1 MAKKSIYNSVS
12 REKKDNTKTVCIVL
26 GAIITLLVIFI
37 VWCAF
42 VFSDGGSY
50 ENTAKDVTTLKL
62 EIEQKDFEINEL
74 KEKVVKLEEQKKQLE
89 LEIAANKQQNEQTNE
104 QQESSGETEDGMQM
118 PEQTENIAQ

>member
-12 REKKDNTKTVCIVL
+12 REKKNNAKTVCVVLGIVL
-26 GAIITLLVIFI
+26 ALLIVFI

-50 ENTAKDVTTLKL
+50 ENAARDVTTLKL

-74 KEKVVKLEEQKKQLE
+74 KEKVVKLEQQKRQLE
-89 LEIAANKQQNEQTNE
+89 LDIELKEQQNQ
-104 QQESSGETEDGMQM
+104 GENVQGEPPSEAQSQMQI